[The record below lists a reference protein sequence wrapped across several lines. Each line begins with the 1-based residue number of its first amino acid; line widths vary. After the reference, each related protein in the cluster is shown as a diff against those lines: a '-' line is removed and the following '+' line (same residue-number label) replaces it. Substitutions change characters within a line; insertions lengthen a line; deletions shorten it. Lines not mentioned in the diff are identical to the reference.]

1 MHVTRKLRNKNKKYV
16 KRRSIK
22 HRRRTSQRG
31 RGGEEYSHQSYGRGE
46 AGDRA
51 EAGDTE
57 AGVLSVVRD
66 DRDIKV
72 KVHGDYLLDGWHHL
86 QQKFIIAPDQ
96 TIGHLKQQIKERIRT
111 MHNKPRYEFPLR
123 IMLIPHPDQH
133 SSIKDIL
140 TDQMTIRKVRAE
152 YFKDQYDQHE
162 INIKISFGKYFGP
175 DSTMRIFRR
184 ELGRTPRHHSKIMS
198 GIQKMRS

>member
-1 MHVTRKLRNKNKKYV
+1 MHLTRKCRNKNKKYV
-16 KRRSIK
+16 KRLSI
-22 HRRRTSQRG
+22 RRTSQRG
-31 RGGEEYSHQSYGRGE
+31 RGGEEDSHQSSGRGS
-46 AGDRA
+46 AVRSDVR
-51 EAGDTE
+51 
-57 AGVLSVVRD
+57 VRSVVRD

-96 TIGHLKQQIKERIRT
+96 TIGYLKQQIKEHIRT
-111 MHNKPRYEFPLR
+111 MHNKPGYEFPLR

-140 TDQMTIRKVRAE
+140 TDEMTIRKVRHK
-152 YFKDQYDQHE
+152 YFKDQYAQHE

-175 DSTMRIFRR
+175 DSTMQIFRR
-184 ELGRTPRHHSKIMS
+184 EFSRTPHHHSKFMNSSEI
-198 GIQKMRS
+198 GIQKMRP